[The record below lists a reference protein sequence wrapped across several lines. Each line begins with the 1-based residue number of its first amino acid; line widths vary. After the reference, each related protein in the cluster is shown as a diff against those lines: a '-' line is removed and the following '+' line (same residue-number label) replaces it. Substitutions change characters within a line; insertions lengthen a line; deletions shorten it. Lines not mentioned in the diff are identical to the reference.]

1 MSCKSICVSLSFDW
15 VFYDVVVI
23 DAQGF
28 FTFASSV
35 SILLA
40 FGWLLR
46 SRPLPLIPDVLGE
59 RETVVYGPSPCDWLH
74 NFNITCLSFSS
85 PKNTKDEFTDS
96 WVTSSKGLLCPNI
109 SYWKLSLKH
118 ILYNTFSSCERHSN
132 MNNKYIAQWSIAITC
147 LYIHM

>member
-59 RETVVYGPSPCDWLH
+59 RETVVYGPSPCD
-74 NFNITCLSFSS
+74 
-85 PKNTKDEFTDS
+85 
-96 WVTSSKGLLCPNI
+96 
-109 SYWKLSLKH
+109 
-118 ILYNTFSSCERHSN
+118 
-132 MNNKYIAQWSIAITC
+132 
-147 LYIHM
+147 